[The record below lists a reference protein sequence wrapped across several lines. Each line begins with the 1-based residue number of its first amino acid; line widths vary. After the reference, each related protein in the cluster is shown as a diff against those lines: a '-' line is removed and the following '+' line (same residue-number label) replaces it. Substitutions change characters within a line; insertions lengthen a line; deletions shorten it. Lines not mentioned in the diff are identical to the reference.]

1 MREIQSREEAVELMN
16 HFDSLWQ
23 LCERDAIEALGAL
36 KDFFMTEEQKE
47 AMNNA
52 AYKFA
57 LQIGVDPDFA
67 KFWYFEPSVDQ

>member
-1 MREIQSREEAVELMN
+1 MCEIKSREEAIELIN

-23 LCERDAIEALGAL
+23 LYGRNGTETLEALE
-36 KDFFMTEEQKE
+36 DFFLTEEQKE

-67 KFWYFEPSVDQ
+67 KFWYYEHSVDL